1 MSKFLTKP
9 KRSIANPGAN
19 PTEIGASNHREQK
32 MIDSMNR
39 SSWWKNLINAS
50 VLNYSVDSQ
59 RDYLDIYIETINLFV
74 KDAALSLIESQSR
87 LI

>member
-1 MSKFLTKP
+1 
-9 KRSIANPGAN
+9 
-19 PTEIGASNHREQK
+19 

-50 VLNYSVDSQ
+50 VLNDSVDSQ

>member
-1 MSKFLTKP
+1 
-9 KRSIANPGAN
+9 
-19 PTEIGASNHREQK
+19 
-32 MIDSMNR
+32 MNR

-50 VLNYSVDSQ
+50 VLNDSVDSQ

>member
-1 MSKFLTKP
+1 M
-9 KRSIANPGAN
+9 
-19 PTEIGASNHREQK
+19 E
-32 MIDSMNR
+32 
-39 SSWWKNLINAS
+39 NLINAS

-59 RDYLDIYIETINLFV
+59 RDYLDVYIETINFFV

>member
-1 MSKFLTKP
+1 
-9 KRSIANPGAN
+9 
-19 PTEIGASNHREQK
+19 